1 MKDLDLLSGAF
12 EDALKEVNWKTLSFN
27 VASNKTLYSGVFD
40 PSGCSI
46 NSQSIEVKDE
56 RMLTREGK
64 LLRINTNY
72 MDYMMVGVGDSDRR
86 IEVANLMRMR
96 LNVWL
101 KVMLRSG
108 WFEHEY
114 GVVKPKFGE
123 IEVKEFYQIRS
134 WIQGGMNLEKSI
146 SGYHIMNL
154 PHSENRAWW
163 SVHRLVDDTAIFTF
177 KKSTGWIVPKEG
189 CMASK
194 MLYDMLEGSETRR
207 VVPEGNNVLR
217 TCLKKVFGS
226 GIKFR
231 TVSSVAEHHFDYDK
245 DNEKLTCRAVDR
257 DDVSKKSYGFGKGL
271 ERIFKLMD
279 LDVGLLTEDKIKE
292 CSLFLKNFGKGEL
305 KVYGG
310 DMIAHWYNHKQMTES
325 GDQGTMSSGC
335 MRHDEMED
343 SIEAMY
349 SDNAGIIVMLDGTD
363 NSKILGRANLWVTDD
378 GVKFM
383 DRIYGAETVMQ
394 SFKDWAKDNGYAYKR
409 RQVYDNPEVIVGSDG
424 VVRNMELKITLDMD
438 KLEDLY
444 HVEGR
449 FRAPYMDTFK
459 YLNRDTGE
467 MINYAPDRGERGD
480 WYNVESMYCNPD
492 TIDTDYSM
500 NYAWRR

>member
-1 MKDLDLLSGAF
+1 MKDLDLLSGQF
-12 EDALKEVNWKTLSFN
+12 EDSLKEVNWKTLSFN
-27 VASNKTLYSGVFD
+27 VASGKTLYSGVFD

-56 RMLTREGK
+56 RMLMREGK

-72 MDYMMVGVGDSDRR
+72 MDYVMVEVGDSDRK
-86 IEVANLMRMR
+86 IEDANLMRMR

-123 IEVKEFYQIRS
+123 VEVKEFYQIRS

-146 SGYHIMNL
+146 SGYHIQHRL
-154 PHSENRAWW
+154 QSDGGDWW
-163 SVHRLVDDTAIFTF
+163 LVHRLVDDTAIFSF
-177 KKSTGWIVPKEG
+177 KKSTGSIVPKEG

-194 MLYDMLEGSETRR
+194 MLYDMLSYSETRR
-207 VVPEGNNVLR
+207 VVPEADTTLR
-217 TCLKKVFGS
+217 TCLKRVFGTN
-226 GIKFR
+226 IKFR
-231 TVSSVAEHHFDYDK
+231 TVSSISEHGFCYDK
-245 DNEKLTCRAVDR
+245 ENEKLTSMSIDR
-257 DDVSKKSYGFGKGL
+257 GNIARKSYGFGKGL

-279 LDVGLLTEDKIKE
+279 WDVGLLTEDKIKE
-292 CSLFLKNFGKGEL
+292 CSLFLKNWGTGEL

-310 DMIAHWYNHKQMTES
+310 DMIAHWYNNDQMTQS
-325 GDQGTMSSGC
+325 GDQGTMASGC
-335 MRHDEMED
+335 MRHDEMAD

-378 GVKFM
+378 GIKFM
-383 DRIYGAETVMQ
+383 DRIYGAEKIME

-409 RQVYDNPEVIVGSDG
+409 RQVYDTPESIVGSDG
-424 VVRNMELKITLDMD
+424 VVRNTELKITLDMD
-438 KLEDLY
+438 KLEKLY
-444 HVEGR
+444 DVECR

-467 MINYAPDRGERGD
+467 MINYAPDRGADGV

-500 NYAWRR
+500 SYEWR